1 MNDWIRYW
9 DKENIIS
16 DNIWAKNNAYFFKN
30 TLKIIDYSKDDIV
43 IDLGSGKGFF
53 AELIAN
59 KVKELHLI
67 DTSKNSIDF
76 CKFKFK
82 GYSNISYSVLNSDNY
97 TNFDFIETKPN
108 KIFVISV
115 IQYYK
120 SLSEVKTLI
129 RNCKKISNPENSLLF
144 LADIP
149 VNKNM
154 LNDIFSMINSSLKL
168 GTFFDTISFFI
179 KSFFGDYRKTRKSI
193 KIRTYT
199 ISELRK
205 LLDEMDLSYEI
216 HKGITNIKGRISILI
231 RFSI

>member
-1 MNDWIRYW
+1 MIDWIKYW
-9 DKENIIS
+9 DKENSIS

-59 KVKELHLI
+59 KVKELYLI
-67 DTSKNSIDF
+67 DTSKNSMNF
-76 CKFKFK
+76 CKLKFK
-82 GYSNISYSVLNSDNY
+82 SYSNIFYNVLNSEDY
-97 TNFDFIETKPN
+97 TNFDFIKVKSN

-129 RNCKKISNPENSLLF
+129 NNCKKISNPENGLLF

-149 VNKNM
+149 VDENI

-168 GTFFDTISFFI
+168 GTFFDTITFLI
-179 KSFFGDYRKTRKSI
+179 KSFFGDYRKTRNSI
-193 KIRTYT
+193 KIKTYT
-199 ISELRK
+199 ISELK
-205 LLDEMDLSYEI
+205 NLLDEMELRYEI
-216 HKGITNIKGRISILI
+216 YKGITNIKGRVSILI
-231 RFSI
+231 NF

>member
-1 MNDWIRYW
+1 MTDWIEYW
-9 DKENIIS
+9 DKENNIS

-30 TLKIIDYSKDDIV
+30 TLKIIDYSEDDIV
-43 IDLGSGKGFF
+43 MDLGSGKGFF

-67 DTSKNSIDF
+67 DTSKNSINF
-76 CKFKFK
+76 CKFRFK
-82 GYSNISYSVLNSDNY
+82 DYSNIFYNVLNAKDY
-97 TNFDFIETKPN
+97 TNFDFIKTKPN

-129 RNCKKISNPENSLLF
+129 NNCKKISNPDNSLLF

-149 VNKNM
+149 VNENI

-168 GTFFDTISFFI
+168 GTFFDTITFFV
-179 KSFFGDYRKTRKSI
+179 KSFFGDYRKTRNSI
-193 KIRTYT
+193 KIKTYT
-199 ISELRK
+199 ISELK
-205 LLDEMDLSYEI
+205 NLLDEMELNYEVY
-216 HKGITNIKGRISILI
+216 KGITNIEGRISILI
-231 RFSI
+231 NF